1 MKEEQ
6 ANKIIS
12 LLEDIVSRL
21 SFIESNTD
29 KINDLTDEYH
39 VLNKIKDSLE
49 NR

>member
-1 MKEEQ
+1 MNEQQ
-6 ANKIIS
+6 ANRIIE
-12 LLEDIVSRL
+12 LLEDIASRL

-49 NR
+49 NK